1 MVPEGGIVISKNVR
15 GFSDNEIRRSVNMF
29 LASVHS
35 SKGGSTACY
44 RAWISKPSRTDHQ
57 RFLVQ
62 TLYIF
67 CDTA

>member
-15 GFSDNEIRRSVNMF
+15 GFSDNEIRRSVNML
-29 LASVHS
+29 LASVHC

-44 RAWISKPSRTDHQ
+44 RAWISIHLCTDHQ
-57 RFLVQ
+57 RSLVQ

-67 CDTA
+67 CDTT